1 MVTSAFRARTVM
13 CWDPYMWMK
22 ADMHALGSLGIQLVK
37 CNSADELSVN
47 NIVIRMVNQLGGPNQ
62 SIISVCKHIY
72 WFLHVGSHL

>member
-1 MVTSAFRARTVM
+1 
-13 CWDPYMWMK
+13 
-22 ADMHALGSLGIQLVK
+22 MHALGSLGIQLVK